1 MALPE
6 IVWVV
11 FPFSLDR
18 RGEGEG
24 EERESKR
31 GTGYVSGDLR
41 GRPDACNVEPNPDRL
56 QVLWPVWRALWVNPP
71 FCLQWTMYAEGESTF
86 TSSRGCRVDRSGQPE
101 EDGVRAGEHV
111 EVDEDLVNL
120 HAEALFKLGPQQR
133 LA

>member
-1 MALPE
+1 M
-6 IVWVV
+6 
-11 FPFSLDR
+11 
-18 RGEGEG
+18 
-24 EERESKR
+24 KR
-31 GTGYVSGDLR
+31 GKAKEGQATFLETFEAGPVRATWS
-41 GRPDACNVEPNPDRL
+41 PTQTACE
-56 QVLWPVWRALWVNPP
+56 VLWPVWRALWVNPP

-133 LA
+133 FA